1 MKKKRR
7 IRRHFYA
14 DGQWRMIHTGFAVLC
29 LASAILAPATAG
41 AQGARP
47 SEYQVKAAYLY
58 DFSRFVAWPAQSG
71 NEKSGEFAIC
81 VLGEDPFGTILD
93 TTVTGEKSGGQA
105 VVTRRISKPQD
116 ALNCRILFI
125 GDSETD
131 HLKEVLAEMGRASV
145 LTVSDIPRFSE
156 RGGMIEFILK
166 GNKVRFNVNLTNATD
181 AGLTVSSEL
190 LKVALTVRRNPSPG
204 D

>member
-7 IRRHFYA
+7 ICCYFD
-14 DGQWRMIHTGFAVLC
+14 DGGRWRMLRTGFAALC
-29 LASAILAPATAG
+29 LVSAILAPAIAG

-81 VLGEDPFGTILD
+81 VLGTDPFGPILD
-93 TTVTGEKSGGQA
+93 ATVAGEKSGGQP
-105 VVTRRISKPQD
+105 VVTRRIAKAQD

-125 GDSETD
+125 GDSEAD

-156 RGGMIEFILK
+156 RGGMIEFVLK
-166 GNKVRFNVNLTNATD
+166 GDKVRFDVNLTNATD
-181 AGLTVSSEL
+181 AGLIVSSEL
-190 LKVALTVRRNPSPG
+190 LKVALTVRRNPSLG